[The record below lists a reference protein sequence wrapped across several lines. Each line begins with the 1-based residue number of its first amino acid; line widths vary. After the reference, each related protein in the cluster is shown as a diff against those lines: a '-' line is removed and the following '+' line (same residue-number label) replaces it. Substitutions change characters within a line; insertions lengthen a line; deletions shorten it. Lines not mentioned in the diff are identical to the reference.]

1 MKVTAADLLAISQ
14 TPGSITEAGL
24 RNNISVGLQYL
35 ANWLSGNGAV
45 AIFNL
50 MEDAA
55 TAEISRSQVWQ
66 WLHNDVHLAEGPKIT
81 AELVQRIIGEELEA
95 IREQSGA
102 AFDAARYDQ
111 AVALFTEVAL
121 ADDYADFLTIPAYE
135 RMP

>member
-1 MKVTAADLLAISQ
+1 
-14 TPGSITEAGL
+14 
-24 RNNISVGLQYL
+24 
-35 ANWLSGNGAV
+35 V

-66 WLHNDVHLAEGPKIT
+66 WLHNDVTLAEGQQVT
-81 AELVQRIIGEELEA
+81 RDLVERLIGEELGL
-95 IREQSGA
+95 IREQYGA
-102 AFDAARYDQ
+102 AFDAAQFDQ

-121 ADDYADFLTIPAYE
+121 ADDYAEFLTIPAYE